1 MLYNTLGR
9 SGAPVSNFALG
20 TMTFGSVTSPETAAT
35 MIHAYM
41 DRGGNLIETADI
53 YNSGSAEA
61 IIGGVLRELSERER
75 ASLFIASKGRFPVGV
90 DPRDAGL
97 SRRHLSRALDATLD
111 RLGVDHIDLYQLH
124 AWDPITPLDES
135 LDFLSD
141 AVHSGKISY
150 GGLSNFVGW
159 QIAKAADYARG
170 RFPLI
175 SMQPQYNL
183 LVREIE
189 YEIVPA
195 SIDAGLGLLPWSPL
209 GGGWLTGKY
218 QRDERPAGVSRLG
231 ENPES
236 TGMESYDRRNHLEQ
250 TWEVIDT
257 VTSLAETREVSMA
270 QVSLAWVA
278 SRPGVSSVILGA
290 RTVDQ
295 LIDNLGAAELSLT
308 PEEIASLDRVSD
320 PRPADY
326 PYGEPGL
333 EQRSR
338 TID

>member
-1 MLYNTLGR
+1 
-9 SGAPVSNFALG
+9 
-20 TMTFGSVTSPETAAT
+20 
-35 MIHAYM
+35 M
-41 DRGGNLIETADI
+41 DHGGNLIETADI
-53 YNSGSAEA
+53 YNNGSAET
-61 IIGGVLRELSERER
+61 IIGAVLRELPDRDRS
-75 ASLFIASKGRFPVGV
+75 SLFIASKGRFPVGV
-90 DPRDAGL
+90 NPRDAGL

-124 AWDPITPLDES
+124 AWDPVTPLDES

-183 LVREIE
+183 LVREVE

-218 QRDERPAGVSRLG
+218 ERDERPAGASRLG

-236 TGMESYDRRNHLEQ
+236 TGMEAYDRRNHLVQ
-250 TWEVIDT
+250 TWNVID
-257 VTSLAETREVSMA
+257 VVKSLAERHGVSMA

-278 SRPGVSSVILGA
+278 SRPGVTSVILGA
-290 RTVDQ
+290 RTVEQ
-295 LIDNLGAAELSLT
+295 LVDNLGAAELSLT
-308 PEEIASLDRVSD
+308 QEELVKLDRVSD

-326 PYGEPGL
+326 PYGEPGV

-338 TID
+338 SIE

>member
-1 MLYNTLGR
+1 MVHTY
-9 SGAPVSNFALG
+9 FD
-20 TMTFGSVTSPETAAT
+20 
-35 MIHAYM
+35 H
-41 DRGGNLIETADI
+41 GGNLIETADI
-53 YNSGSAEA
+53 YNDGRAET
-61 IIGGVLRELSERER
+61 IIGNVLRGLTERER
-75 ASLFIASKGRFPVGV
+75 SSLFIGSKGRFPVGV

-97 SRRHLSRALDATLD
+97 SRRHLSRALDATLE

-141 AVHSGKISY
+141 AVHTGKISY

-159 QIAKAADYARG
+159 QVSKAADYARG

-183 LVREIE
+183 LVREVE

-195 SIDAGLGLLPWSPL
+195 CIDAGLGLLPWSPL

-218 QRDERPAGVSRLG
+218 GRDEPPAGVSRLG

-236 TGMESYDRRNHLEQ
+236 TGMEAYHRRNHLAQ
-250 TWEVIDT
+250 TWEVID
-257 VTSLAETREVSMA
+257 VVRSLAEAHGVSMA

-295 LIDNLGAAELSLT
+295 LVDNLGAAELSLA
-308 PEEIASLDRVSD
+308 PEEIAALDRVSD

-326 PYGEPGL
+326 PYGEPGV

-338 TID
+338 TIE